1 MLDRGVKRSGVE
13 IVGVVPDGCEVSS
26 KIGNLDL
33 LYPRGLIFAAD
44 RGVNL

>member
-1 MLDRGVKRSGVE
+1 MLDRGVNKSGVDM
-13 IVGVVPDGCEVSS
+13 VGVVPEGCAVSS

-33 LYPRGLIFAAD
+33 LYPRGLILAAD